1 MHLLKSDLVLT
12 VHSYKSTRTLHVI
25 CIMRT
30 IRARQQKKTKEK
42 EKKGTES
49 VLVPEPLVSQSCE
62 RNADVLSGQFDSL
75 TSSLIVR

>member
-30 IRARQQKKTKEK
+30 RQQKKTKEK

-62 RNADVLSGQFDSL
+62 RDTDVLSGQFDSL